1 MRARRIEQPAQA
13 DHVLL
18 AIGGELFQ
26 RDDDSEDT
34 IRHRLEVYAEQTSPL
49 ISFYADE
56 GILIGID
63 ATGPVEE
70 VTSRAMAALRPF
82 VR

>member
-1 MRARRIEQPAQA
+1 MRDVAEAAAGAGLGESAPQCGLARLAQ
-13 DHVLL
+13 
-18 AIGGELFQ
+18 GGGGGG
-26 RDDDSEDT
+26 DG
-34 IRHRLEVYAEQTSPL
+34 A
-49 ISFYADE
+49 YADE

-70 VTSRAMAALRPF
+70 VTSRAMAAIRPF